1 MKPQAATDK
10 QAAPD
15 KQAATDQEARAK
27 KPYSTPT
34 LRVYGRLQDLTKASA
49 NDGLNTDIRGAIMD
63 LRTH

>member
-1 MKPQAATDK
+1 MKPQAAT
-10 QAAPD
+10 D

-34 LRVYGRLQDLTKASA
+34 LRVYGKLQDLTKATN
-49 NDGLNTDIRGAIMD
+49 NDGLNTDTRGTIMD